1 MNRRRFLAASAALGA
16 AALGADAAWWE
27 PRSLEVTRHR
37 LPVPPGHPP
46 LRFVQIT
53 DLHLRGIGSLHR
65 RVAAETARAR
75 PDFVLLT
82 GDSVDRAD
90 ALPALDAFLAL
101 LDPRV
106 AKYAVL
112 GNWEH
117 WSGVS
122 LGALADVY
130 RRHNARLLV
139 NESVIHP
146 HLGGAVTV
154 TGVDDLAGAPDLRAA
169 LRGAEPT
176 PVRLILAHSPAF
188 RDAVAAH
195 MRPTGTPLGVPP
207 DVDDTTLILS
217 GHTHGGQVAFGGWAP
232 LLPPGSGRYARGWF
246 RGDGAPPLYVSRGLG
261 TSVLP
266 VRFGSRPE
274 LAVFATA
281 EPTPTQRDT
290 KEPS

>member
-1 MNRRRFLAASAALGA
+1 MNRRRFLAAAAALGA
-16 AALGADAAWWE
+16 TTLAADAAWWE
-27 PRSLEVTRHR
+27 PRSLEVTRHP
-37 LPVPPGHPP
+37 LPLQAGHPP

-53 DLHLRGIGSLHR
+53 DLHLRRVGALHHR
-65 RVAAETARAR
+65 IAAETARAR
-75 PDFVLLT
+75 PDFVVLT

-101 LDPRV
+101 LDQRV

-117 WSGVS
+117 WSGVR

-146 HLGGAVTV
+146 HPGGAVTV
-154 TGVDDLAGAPDLRAA
+154 TGVDDLAGAPDLHAA
-169 LRGAEPT
+169 LRGAERT
-176 PVRLILAHSPAF
+176 SLRLILAHSPAF
-188 RDAVAAH
+188 RDTVAAH
-195 MRPTGTPLGVPP
+195 GMATGTPLSDPL
-207 DVDDTTLILS
+207 DTSGTLILS
-217 GHTHGGQVAFGGWAP
+217 GHTHGGQVTVGGWAP
-232 LLPPGSGRYARGWF
+232 LLPPGSGRYVRGWF
-246 RGDGAPPLYVSRGLG
+246 RGDGAPPLYVSRGIG

-274 LAVFATA
+274 LAVFGG
-281 EPTPTQRDT
+281 
-290 KEPS
+290 